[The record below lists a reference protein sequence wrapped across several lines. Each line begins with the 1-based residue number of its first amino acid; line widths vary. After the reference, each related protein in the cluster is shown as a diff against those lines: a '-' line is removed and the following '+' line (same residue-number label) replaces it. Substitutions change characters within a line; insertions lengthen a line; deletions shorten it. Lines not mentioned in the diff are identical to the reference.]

1 MKSNPANP
9 PATQITPIPP
19 AHSKAWNARLL
30 AGDRAVLARA
40 ITLIEN
46 ETPGGQQVL
55 QAIFPKL
62 GRATVGGFTGA
73 PGVGKSTLLGAFIAV
88 LRERGKSV
96 GVIAVDPSSPLS
108 GGAILGDR
116 IRLSQ
121 HGGDEGVFV
130 RSLASRGH
138 LGGLTRMTARVVDV
152 MDAAGKDVVILETV
166 GTGQSEVEI
175 AGIAHTKVVICAP
188 GLGDEIQAVKAGI
201 LEIADVLVV
210 NKADNPLAEQTA
222 HQLRD
227 ALKMGSDH
235 GREVPV
241 LRTTATTGEG
251 VAEMADAVQ
260 AHGDALGT
268 AGRGDAARMRMRR
281 LIAATAA
288 RQAHRKVEA
297 LQGPAFE
304 ALCDAVL
311 KGELDFETA
320 AQQALA
326 LGVAALGAGSGR
338 KGKR

>member
-1 MKSNPANP
+1 MKSIPANP
-9 PATQITPIPP
+9 SAVPTAPIPP
-19 AHSKAWNARLL
+19 AHGEAWNARLL

-46 ETPGGQQVL
+46 EAPGAQQVL
-55 QAIFPKL
+55 RAIFSKA
-62 GRATVGGFTGA
+62 GRASVVGFTGA
-73 PGVGKSTLLGAFIAV
+73 PGVGKSTLLGAYITV
-88 LRERGKSV
+88 LRERGQSV

-175 AGIAHTKVVICAP
+175 AEIAHTKVVICAP

-210 NKADNPLAEQTA
+210 NRADNPLAEQTA

-227 ALKMGSDH
+227 ALTMGSDH

-241 LRTTATTGEG
+241 LLTTATTGEG
-251 VAEMADAVQ
+251 VTELAAAIR
-260 AHGDALGT
+260 AHGDGLDT
-268 AGRGDAARMRMRR
+268 AGWGDAARMRMRR

-288 RQAHRKVEA
+288 RQARRGVEA
-297 LQGPAFE
+297 LQGAAIAE
-304 ALCDAVL
+304 LCDAVL

-320 AQQALA
+320 AERALA
-326 LGVAALGAGSGR
+326 LGEVTDPDAPGGE
-338 KGKR
+338 KG

>member
-9 PATQITPIPP
+9 SAAPTAPIPP

-46 ETPGGQQVL
+46 EAPGAQQVL
-55 QAIFPKL
+55 RAIFPKL
-62 GRATVGGFTGA
+62 GRASVVGFTGA

-88 LRERGKSV
+88 LRKRGQSV

-116 IRLSQ
+116 IRLSR

-175 AGIAHTKVVICAP
+175 AEIAHTKVVICAP

-210 NKADNPLAEQTA
+210 NRADNPLAEQTA

-227 ALKMGSDH
+227 ALTMGSGH

-241 LRTTATTGEG
+241 LLTTATTGEG
-251 VAEMADAVQ
+251 VTELAAAIR
-260 AHGDALGT
+260 AHGDALDT
-268 AGRGDAARMRMRR
+268 AAWGDAARMRMRR

-288 RQAHRKVEA
+288 RQARRRVEA
-297 LQGPAFE
+297 LQGAAFTE
-304 ALCDAVL
+304 LCDAVL

-320 AQQALA
+320 AERALA
-326 LGVAALGAGSGR
+326 LAEEGEG
-338 KGKR
+338 